1 VVPWTEKLLEERAMT
16 TARTDG
22 PARPLIEV
30 CSDCA
35 GFSPR
40 FNPGVSRRAFLRT
53 VGGALAASTLPLGVA
68 QGPRI
73 AGAEG
78 KPAETYVKLFFES
91 LTPEQKKIVHFPFDH
106 QLRSHVG
113 NNWHVVDETVGA
125 IDTLY
130 TSDQK
135 ELIRKIFQ
143 GVTSGEGHER
153 FQKQMKDDAGGF
165 GNYTCAVF
173 GEPGGKFEWV
183 MTGRHLTIR
192 ADGNSVENTAFGGPI
207 FYGHAVEANEK
218 PDHPGNV
225 WWPQARLAN
234 DIFQSLDGKQR
245 EKALLEGTPPDS
257 DETVRL
263 RGSVSGIQGLPGSA
277 LTRDQRDL
285 LKKTLKSMLSM
296 YRESDVEEAVGCLDA
311 HGGYEELRLSFY
323 KEGDLGSDGIWDR
336 WRVEGPRF
344 VWYFRG
350 SPHVHAWVHIARES
364 GRKKATV

>member
-1 VVPWTEKLLEERAMT
+1 M
-16 TARTDG
+16 
-22 PARPLIEV
+22 
-30 CSDCA
+30 
-35 GFSPR
+35 
-40 FNPGVSRRAFLRT
+40 
-53 VGGALAASTLPLGVA
+53 LAASTLPLGIA

-73 AGAEG
+73 AVAEG

-91 LTPEQKKIVHFPFDH
+91 LSPEQKKIVHFPFDH

-173 GEPGGKFEWV
+173 GEPGGKCEWV

-192 ADGNSVENTAFGGPI
+192 ADGNSVENKASAGRSSTGTRSKRTRSRTIRQRA
-207 FYGHAVEANEK
+207 A
-218 PDHPGNV
+218 PGSPRTISSSRR
-225 WWPQARLAN
+225 WKAE
-234 DIFQSLDGKQR
+234 
-245 EKALLEGTPPDS
+245 EKALPGTPPDS
-257 DETVRL
+257 DETVRPA
-263 RGSVSGIQGLPGSA
+263 GWTGIQGSSDLS
-277 LTRDQRDL
+277 RDQKDL

-296 YRESDVEEAVGCLDA
+296 YRESDVE
-311 HGGYEELRLSFY
+311 
-323 KEGDLGSDGIWDR
+323 
-336 WRVEGPRF
+336 
-344 VWYFRG
+344 
-350 SPHVHAWVHIARES
+350 
-364 GRKKATV
+364 

>member
-1 VVPWTEKLLEERAMT
+1 
-16 TARTDG
+16 
-22 PARPLIEV
+22 
-30 CSDCA
+30 
-35 GFSPR
+35 
-40 FNPGVSRRAFLRT
+40 VSRRAFLRT

-106 QLRSHVG
+106 QLRSHIA

-130 TSDQK
+130 KPDQK
-135 ELIRKIFQ
+135 DLIQKICQ
-143 GVTSGEGHER
+143 GVTSGEGYER

-173 GEPGGKFEWV
+173 GEPGGNFEWV

-234 DIFQSLDGKQR
+234 EIFQSLDGKQR

-263 RGSVSGIQGLPGSA
+263 RGNASGIQGLPGSA
-277 LTRDQRDL
+277 LTGDQRDL

-364 GRKKATV
+364 SGRKATV